1 MDVEY
6 MKLLIEKKTIEK
18 KLKVLEK
25 AKKLLQQ
32 GKEEEFYNLLAEHED
47 VLQDLVYSF
56 LKKHPNK
63 SITKDGKFR
72 DIFYIV

>member
-47 VLQDLVYSF
+47 A
-56 LKKHPNK
+56 KHQ
-63 SITKDGKFR
+63 SILP
-72 DIFYIV
+72 IQ